1 MKLIKKLLTLVAAL
15 ALSLPAVRADVV
27 LSSIISNGM
36 VLQRGVKAP
45 VWGWADAGEEVTV
58 EFAGQVKKAMPG
70 PDRKWMVE
78 LDPLEASATPRS
90 MTISGKNKILLENIL
105 VGEVWIAAG
114 QSNMDWSFDRI
125 APAEREFALSKV
137 GREARS
143 DMRTGAAE
151 RPPFAAGEVRG
162 REER

>member
-1 MKLIKKLLTLVAAL
+1 MKKLLTLVASL
-15 ALSLPAVRADVV
+15 AISLPAVRADVV

-36 VLQRGVKAP
+36 VLQRGVPAP

-90 MTISGKNKILLENIL
+90 MTISGKNKILL
-105 VGEVWIAAG
+105 
-114 QSNMDWSFDRI
+114 
-125 APAEREFALSKV
+125 
-137 GREARS
+137 
-143 DMRTGAAE
+143 
-151 RPPFAAGEVRG
+151 
-162 REER
+162 